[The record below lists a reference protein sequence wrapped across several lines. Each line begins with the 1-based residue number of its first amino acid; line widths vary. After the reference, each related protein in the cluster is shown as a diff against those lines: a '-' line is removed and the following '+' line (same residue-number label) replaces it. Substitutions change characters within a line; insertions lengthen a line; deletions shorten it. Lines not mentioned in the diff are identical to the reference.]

1 MNMTEEELK
10 KDIEQAVETAVATVQ
25 KKGRLVAALPKAG
38 AISALILLKARGF
51 EHLSAISCTDWIEEG
66 EFELVYHLWS
76 YRDNIHVMLK
86 TRLPRANPQTVTASP
101 VFQHAQTYEREIH
114 EMYGVHFEGNPRLT
128 PFLLDHWQGPPPMR
142 KDFDTRQYVQ
152 DTFGATPSMKE

>member
-1 MNMTEEELK
+1 MSMIEEE
-10 KDIEQAVETAVATVQ
+10 IVEAVERTIEGAEAAVQ
-25 KKGRLVAALPKAG
+25 RKGRLVAAVPKAG
-38 AISALILLKARGF
+38 AVAALILLKARGF
-51 EHLSAISCTDWIEEG
+51 EHLSAISCTDWLEQG

-76 YRDNIHVMLK
+76 YRDKIHFTLK
-86 TRLPRANPQTVTASP
+86 TRLPRENTQTVTSMP

-142 KDFDTRQYVQ
+142 RDFDTRGYV
-152 DTFGATPSMKE
+152 KEKFEVEERTS

>member
-1 MNMTEEELK
+1 MSAEDLK
-10 KDIEQAVETAVATVQ
+10 KAIERGVDGAAATMQ
-25 KKGRLVAALPKAG
+25 KKGRLVATVPKAG

-51 EHLSAISCTDWIEEG
+51 EHLSAISCTDWLEEG

-76 YRDNIHVMLK
+76 YRDKIHVMLK

-128 PFLLDHWQGPPPMR
+128 PLLLDHWQGPPPMR
-142 KDFDTRQYVQ
+142 RDFDTRQYVQ
-152 DTFGATPSMKE
+152 DTFCSIPSVEE